1 MDHVMSTWHDKL
13 VCPRFR
19 EKDMKNVVIASAVR
33 TPIGSFNGSLSS
45 IPATKLGGV
54 VIKEAIE
61 RAGIESSEVDQVIMG
76 NVLTAGL
83 GQAPARQAAI
93 GAGLPISVNA
103 LTINKVC
110 GSGLKAVML
119 AAQAI
124 MTGDAEVIVAGGM
137 ESMSRA
143 PYLLEQA
150 RTGYHLGDGKIIDSM
165 IKDGLWDV
173 YNNFHMGM
181 AAEIIAERYDL
192 SRQEL
197 DEFALESYEKTFKSQ
212 KDGGFKEEIVAI
224 EVPKR
229 KGEPVIVDGDEEPK
243 KLNREKVPRLNS
255 PFKKGGIITAANASS
270 ISDGAAALVVMS
282 EDKANASGIKPM
294 TRIIGQAEFS
304 LEPELFSI
312 APVGAVKK
320 VLDKTGLSIGDIDL
334 FEINEA
340 FASTVLAIQKDL
352 RLDLATVNVK
362 GGAIALGHPIGASGA
377 RILTTLLYA
386 MKENKAKRGLA
397 SPCIGG
403 GESVAVVVEM
413 IP

>member
-1 MDHVMSTWHDKL
+1 
-13 VCPRFR
+13 
-19 EKDMKNVVIASAVR
+19 MKNVVIASAVR

-45 IPATKLGGV
+45 IPATKLGSV

-61 RAGIESSEVDQVIMG
+61 RAGIKPSEVDQVIMG

-93 GAGLPISVNA
+93 GAGLPLSVNA

-150 RTGYHLGDGKIIDSM
+150 RTGYHLGDEKIIDSM

-173 YNNFHMGM
+173 YNNFHMGT
-181 AAEIIAERYDL
+181 AAEIIAERYNL

-197 DEFALESYEKTFKSQ
+197 DEFAIESYEKAFKSQ
-212 KDGGFKEEIVAI
+212 KDGGFKEEIVAV
-224 EVPKR
+224 EVPQR
-229 KGEPVIVDGDEEPK
+229 KGEPVIVAEDEEPK

-255 PFKKGGIITAANASS
+255 PFKKGGKITAANASS

-294 TRIIGQAEFS
+294 TRIVGQAEFA

-352 RLDLATVNVK
+352 KLDLAKVNVK

-386 MKENKAKRGLA
+386 MKENKAKQGLA

-413 IP
+413 IA